1 MMVTQFREMD
11 VQLGVKLNLGGHA
24 RIKEAVL
31 EVHVAS
37 VEMASVKV
45 QKNVMIATLLIMM
58 DATAIV

>member
-1 MMVTQFREMD
+1 MD

>member
-1 MMVTQFREMD
+1 MD

-24 RIKEAVL
+24 RIKEPVL
-31 EVHVAS
+31 AAHEVS